1 MLCLHHRALSA
12 NASMVPA
19 LGPGSPRRHHT
30 LSSTT
35 PQLHLQPW
43 GTPRCTSRH
52 GVKRMEQ
59 AISHGPGDSH
69 PAPHALV
76 WVRAMEP
83 ASMARPA
90 PGTHWK
96 SPPQGAGR
104 LIAVLPTRQHS
115 VLPAQTAGERSSHSS
130 TPCAGAAA
138 LPLRGCGAA
147 SCCHVPF
154 PAAAQTGCCCA
165 SAALCCCVML
175 HRRPCEAGC
184 SWLGRGRG
192 RAWGWQTPWPL
203 AQGCGRAECWSWAA
217 G

>member
-52 GVKRMEQ
+52 GAKRMEQ
-59 AISHGPGDSH
+59 AISHGPGH

-83 ASMARPA
+83 VSMARPA
-90 PGTHWK
+90 LGTHWK

-115 VLPAQTAGERSSHSS
+115 VLPAQTADERSSHSS
-130 TPCAGAAA
+130 TSHPVCRGCCAAA
-138 LPLRGCGAA
+138 EGLWCCQLLSCPLSCCCTNRLLLCLSCLMLLPYAAPPALRGRLLLAGEGEGEGLGLADTLAPGA
-147 SCCHVPF
+147 
-154 PAAAQTGCCCA
+154 G
-165 SAALCCCVML
+165 L
-175 HRRPCEAGC
+175 RPG
-184 SWLGRGRG
+184 
-192 RAWGWQTPWPL
+192 
-203 AQGCGRAECWSWAA
+203 
-217 G
+217 